1 MLEETADIGD
11 DIPGR
16 RPGHGER
23 LAGLAGLDERVAN
36 GLEVCLGLEGLG
48 PLVPH
53 RGAGVLGQ
61 EVPDPAPL
69 RSPPGRD

>member
-11 DIPGR
+11 EIPGR
-16 RPGHGER
+16 RTGHGES
-23 LAGLAGLDERVAN
+23 LAGLAGLDESLAN
-36 GLEVCLGLEGLG
+36 GLEICLGLEGLG

-53 RGAGVLGQ
+53 RGAGVPGQ

-69 RSPPGRD
+69 RSPTGRD